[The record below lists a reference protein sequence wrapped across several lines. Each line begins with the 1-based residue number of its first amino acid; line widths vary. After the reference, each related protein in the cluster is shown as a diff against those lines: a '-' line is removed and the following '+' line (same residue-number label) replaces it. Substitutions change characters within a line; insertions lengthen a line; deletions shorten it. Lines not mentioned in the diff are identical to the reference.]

1 MHKITSVVLGLLV
14 VFIATPAFAA
24 TISLTPTT
32 ISVKKG
38 ETVSLS
44 VAVDPQS
51 VKLGLVKV
59 ALSFPANL
67 LEATAFTLASTDE
80 WLTPPGAGNSV
91 TDNTNGSL
99 IKTAGYLGGFTTTKN
114 FGTATFRAKADGVA
128 TVAVTAS
135 SVAYNAQNA
144 NALSGTQGSS
154 AITVATPKAP
164 VPAPVP
170 TPAPTTPKTITT
182 QPATEGETAEEPAEE
197 DTVSD
202 EEVLATQEPTD
213 DSSQPAS
220 ASLLASVGS
229 VVSFGT
235 GSVAVGFLIS
245 VIVLALAGYAI
256 YAFMQRPRR
265 KSSGKLR

>member
-144 NALSGTQGSS
+144 NTLVGTQGSS

-164 VPAPVP
+164 VPAPVSTP
-170 TPAPTTPKTITT
+170 TPTTPKTTT
-182 QPATEGETAEEPAEE
+182 TKTTPVVELTEEGA
-197 DTVSD
+197 VSD
-202 EEVLATQEPTD
+202 EEAPVAQEPTIE
-213 DSSQPAS
+213 SQP
-220 ASLLASVGS
+220 LLASVGS
-229 VVSFGT
+229 VGSFGT
-235 GSVAVGFLIS
+235 TSAITRILVT
-245 VIVLALAGYAI
+245 VIILALIGYAI
-256 YAFMQRPRR
+256 YAVIQRTRR
-265 KSSGKLR
+265 KKLGKLQ

>member
-1 MHKITSVVLGLLV
+1 MYKKIHKITLVILGLLV
-14 VFIATPAFAA
+14 VFVATPAFAA

-59 ALSFPANL
+59 ALSFPANI

-135 SVAYNAQNA
+135 SAAYNAQNA
-144 NALSGTQGSS
+144 NTLVGTQGSS
-154 AITVATPKAP
+154 AITVATKKAP

-170 TPAPTTPKTITT
+170 TPTPTTLTTPKTTT
-182 QPATEGETAEEPAEE
+182 TKTTPAVEQTQEVAVSGEEAPVA
-197 DTVSD
+197 
-202 EEVLATQEPTD
+202 QEPTIE
-213 DSSQPAS
+213 SQP
-220 ASLLASVGS
+220 LLASVGS
-229 VVSFGT
+229 IESSGT
-235 GSVAVGFLIS
+235 TSAITRILIT
-245 VIVLALAGYAI
+245 VIILALIGYAI
-256 YAFMQRPRR
+256 YAVIQRTRR
-265 KSSGKLR
+265 KKLGKLQ